1 MIWNIAIKQYPYVTF
16 DNIFQ
21 IVFCCFFNSRY
32 LSYNAGQRFTK
43 NGHSFSVDNAVT
55 LESEKGSI

>member
-1 MIWNIAIKQYPYVTF
+1 MIWNIAIEQYPYVTF

-21 IVFCCFFNSRY
+21 NCFCCLILDTFLIY
-32 LSYNAGQRFTK
+32 AGQRFTK
-43 NGHSFSVDNAVT
+43 NWHSFSVDNALT